1 MKVIMA
7 KDSAFI
13 PTLKDGDFS
22 LCPSRSYKLKK
33 LPCPGSAVHL
43 SIFLPIFEMHIAMPL
58 YPGKYSYPGTSK
70 PLSRRDMNK
79 NSNIILKVA
88 AILMVLIGLLAM
100 LVAWELLLVSG
111 IHNSTVL
118 VLEMGGVVICMAGYF
133 LWRRVKWLEKK
144 MHRGKFRQ

>member
-1 MKVIMA
+1 
-7 KDSAFI
+7 
-13 PTLKDGDFS
+13 
-22 LCPSRSYKLKK
+22 
-33 LPCPGSAVHL
+33 
-43 SIFLPIFEMHIAMPL
+43 
-58 YPGKYSYPGTSK
+58 
-70 PLSRRDMNK
+70 MNK

-118 VLEMGGVVICMAGYF
+118 VLEMGGVVVCMAGYF

-144 MHRGKFRQ
+144 MQQRQIQAVQSSAEDPKE